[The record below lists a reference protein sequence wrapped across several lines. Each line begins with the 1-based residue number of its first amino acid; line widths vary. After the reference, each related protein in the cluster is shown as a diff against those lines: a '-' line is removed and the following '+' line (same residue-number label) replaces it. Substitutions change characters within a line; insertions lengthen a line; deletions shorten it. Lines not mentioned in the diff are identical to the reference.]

1 MIYKLHRGC
10 DFFYFTRDFIKYV
23 SLMQRDIEP
32 YTDILN
38 VVRNVEISLFRTNY
52 KILLTIIHID
62 IDDLINLI

>member
-1 MIYKLHRGC
+1 
-10 DFFYFTRDFIKYV
+10 
-23 SLMQRDIEP
+23 MQRDIEP